1 MHANKKNGAPAFF
14 EARRRPTI
22 SRCKGGKKSGLG
34 GKKADRPRNQLLDDP
49 SSYPGNYI
57 ANRRAFLSR
66 NVTVTTAQ
74 PISKCEVKL
83 A

>member
-1 MHANKKNGAPAFF
+1 MQANKKCKIFF
-14 EARRRPTI
+14 LPRRRPTI

-66 NVTVTTAQ
+66 NVTVTTAERQ
-74 PISKCEVKL
+74 KSGLRP
-83 A
+83 